1 MRWYII
7 VVLIYI
13 SLIMSDFEHLFICL
27 LSIRTSSLEKCLFI
41 SLAHFLI
48 GSFIFLELSCR
59 SCLYIFEINSLSV
72 ASFAIGASLVAQR
85 LKRLPAMRE
94 TWIQSL
100 GQDDPLDKGMA
111 THSSILAWK
120 IPWMGR
126 KESDTTERL
135 HFTYITKFFKCNTNN
150 TDQRKSSSD

>member
-1 MRWYII
+1 MLVSSVCMPNSGIAGSYGSSISRNLHTVLHSGCASLHCHQQCKRVPFSPHPLQHVLLVDFWIAAILTGMRWYII

-72 ASFAIGASLVAQR
+72 A
-85 LKRLPAMRE
+85 
-94 TWIQSL
+94 
-100 GQDDPLDKGMA
+100 
-111 THSSILAWK
+111 
-120 IPWMGR
+120 
-126 KESDTTERL
+126 
-135 HFTYITKFFKCNTNN
+135 
-150 TDQRKSSSD
+150 